1 MPNEVILKMRNVS
14 IEGYTY
20 SPTIHPRVALE
31 GEIIERLDIMPA
43 PGIKKVIFNNPATI
57 ILWNDGTKT
66 VSKCHNEKFD
76 KEKGFAM
83 AVAKKTVGSY
93 AKIKKLID
101 QAVKQDT
108 FPFATKKEAEIFFH
122 DKPQL
127 EKSKKIMHMK
137 INPYGVSFSDD
148 GGKTWDTNRKENPYE
163 I

>member
-1 MPNEVILKMRNVS
+1 MSNEVILKMRNVF
-14 IEGYTY
+14 ITGNTY
-20 SPTIHPRVALE
+20 SFNEYPRVELE

-43 PGIKKVIFNNPATI
+43 PGIKKVIFNSPATI

-66 VSKCHNEKFD
+66 VSKCHNEEFD

-93 AKIKKLID
+93 AEIKKLID
-101 QAVKQDT
+101 QADVQNIFSFVTIKETDT
-108 FPFATKKEAEIFFH
+108 FIH
-122 DKPQL
+122 DKSEL
-127 EKSKKIMHMK
+127 ENSKKIMRMRTMPFE
-137 INPYGVSFSDD
+137 ISFSDN